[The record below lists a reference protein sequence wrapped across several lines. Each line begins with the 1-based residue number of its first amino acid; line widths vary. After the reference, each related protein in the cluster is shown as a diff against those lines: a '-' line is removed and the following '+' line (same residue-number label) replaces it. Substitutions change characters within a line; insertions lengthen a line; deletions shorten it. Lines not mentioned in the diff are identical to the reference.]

1 MKGRITLGIYIAI
14 GFIPVVF
21 GQESIHPKNVP
32 MSEQTIRMPPATIP
46 PGWKVITTTVEPAT
60 AFAPLGAAGP
70 IVATPARPNLMQ
82 QPIVISFGNGGRVDE
97 HRRAFAGYQSRKV
110 KVEIRGPCYS
120 ACTLVLAYVEPDNLC
135 IAPNAFMAFHAIRS
149 AEHGEF
155 MVGATHEFYASMPQP
170 IQQWI
175 KANGGWQ
182 NLPLN
187 GYWTMYDRQLWAFG
201 YPKCP

>member
-1 MKGRITLGIYIAI
+1 
-14 GFIPVVF
+14 
-21 GQESIHPKNVP
+21 
-32 MSEQTIRMPPATIP
+32 
-46 PGWKVITTTVEPAT
+46 
-60 AFAPLGAAGP
+60 
-70 IVATPARPNLMQ
+70 
-82 QPIVISFGNGGRVDE
+82 VDE
-97 HRRAFAGYQSRKV
+97 HRQTFAGYQRHKA

-120 ACTLVLAYVEPDNLC
+120 ACTLVLAYVEPENLC

-149 AEHGEF
+149 AEHGEI
-155 MVGATHEFYASMPQP
+155 MVGATHEFYASMPAP

-187 GYWTMYDRQLWAFG
+187 GYWTMHDRQLWAFG